1 MAFQQFPTTISKKPC
16 TVFAGIASEEKK
28 LKQAPG
34 SMPEDMGVEMPA
46 MDAPAE
52 VVGAKDWSSM
62 EQTKQSY
69 TQTSISHQPLMMIDA
84 YLHCTCYIVKHFVIH
99 LHGSAIP
106 WPACCGSR
114 SLHDQLG
121 EKEPIDSEDDG
132 EAPDIK

>member
-34 SMPEDMGVEMPA
+34 SMPEDMRVEMPA

-52 VVGAKDWSSM
+52 VVGAKDWNSM

-84 YLHCTCYIVKHFVIH
+84 YTLYMLYSETLCH
-99 LHGSAIP
+99 SSP
-106 WPACCGSR
+106 WVCN
-114 SLHDQLG
+114 SLASLLWIS
-121 EKEPIDSEDDG
+121 KLT
-132 EAPDIK
+132 